1 MISNID
7 QKPTKLKIITDSSC
21 DLPDAFLKEY
31 DIDYVPFYVNIAGK
45 SYIDRTELKPEVYY
59 EQLKSIKDLPTT
71 SAPSPKDFFDKVNSV
86 VKDYSTVLITTI
98 SSKLSATYQS
108 ARVAAKRLREKSVHV
123 FDSLSGSGG
132 VGLLCLAAAKLARQG
147 LKEDNLIKE
156 VERIRKETIL
166 LGYVDNLENLVKSG
180 RISNFK
186 YLIGRLMKAKP
197 ILQVKDGLI
206 QPLSKASGKEKAIKK
221 MLNILYKRVDED
233 VKYDIMITHGDDYE
247 TSNNILQQIEKKV
260 ELGEKIIN
268 FLTPALATHLGL
280 GTIVVTLSP
289 SVD

>member
-1 MISNID
+1 MISNVD
-7 QKPTKLKIITDSSC
+7 QTPEKLKIITDSSC
-21 DLPDAFLKEY
+21 DLPDEYLKEY
-31 DIDYVPFYVNIAGK
+31 DIDFVPFYVNIAGK
-45 SYIDRTELKPEVYY
+45 SYVDRTELKPKVYY
-59 EQLKSIKDLPTT
+59 KQLKSIEDLPTT
-71 SAPSPKDFFDKVNSV
+71 SAPSPKDFFDKVNAV
-86 VKDYSTVLITTI
+86 VKDYSTVIITTI

-108 ARVAAKRLREKSVHV
+108 ARVAANRLKEKSVYV

-132 VGLLCLAAAKLARQG
+132 VGLLCLAAAKLARKG

-156 VERIRKETIL
+156 VERIREETIL

-221 MLNILYKRVDED
+221 MLNILYKRVIEN

-247 TSNNILQQIEKKV
+247 TSKDILKQIEKKV
-260 ELGEKIIN
+260 ELGEKIVN

>member
-7 QKPTKLKIITDSSC
+7 KNPTKLKIITDSSC

-31 DIDYVPFYVNIAGK
+31 DIDYVPFYVNIDGK
-45 SYIDRTELKPEVYY
+45 SYIDRTELKPEVK
-59 EQLKSIKDLPTT
+59 QLRSIKNLPTT
-71 SAPSPKDFFDKVNSV
+71 SAPNPKDFFDKVNSV
-86 VKDYSTVLITTI
+86 VKDYSSVIITTI

-108 ARVAAKRLREKSVHV
+108 AKVASKRLREKSVYV

-132 VGLLCLAAAKLARQG
+132 VGLLCLAAAKLARKG

-156 VERIRKETIL
+156 VERIREETIL

-206 QPLSKASGKEKAIKK
+206 QPLSKATGKEKAIKK
-221 MLNILYKRVDED
+221 N
-233 VKYDIMITHGDDYE
+233 
-247 TSNNILQQIEKKV
+247 
-260 ELGEKIIN
+260 
-268 FLTPALATHLGL
+268 A
-280 GTIVVTLSP
+280 
-289 SVD
+289 